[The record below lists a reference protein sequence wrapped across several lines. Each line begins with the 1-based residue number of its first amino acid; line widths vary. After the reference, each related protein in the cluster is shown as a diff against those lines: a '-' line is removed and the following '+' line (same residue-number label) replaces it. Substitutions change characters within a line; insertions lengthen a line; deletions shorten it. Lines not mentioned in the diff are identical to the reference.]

1 MTEKENYDKGYNDGF
16 ADGANNFEDKLLI
29 EAIANY
35 MVVEGCQSTTSCNRW
50 FGFSDLAKHFHITVE
65 RIQELKEDIR
75 DELYNKEQI
84 MDEDGVLI
92 DEKEQAFDLMFFG
105 NYCNVDCNFEE

>member
-1 MTEKENYDKGYNDGF
+1 MNALKKEYDKGYNDGF
-16 ADGANNFEDKLLI
+16 ADGANNFEDKLLV

-35 MVVEGCQSTTSCNRW
+35 MVVEGCASTTTCNRW
-50 FGFSDLAKHFHITVE
+50 FNFSDLAEHFQITVE

-84 MDEDGVLI
+84 FDEEGVVI
-92 DEKEQAFDLMFFG
+92 DEEEQAFNLMFFG
-105 NYCNVDCNFEE
+105 NYCNVDVEED